1 MSIDMWGSLVTF
13 VILSFC
19 NPAFPCS
26 CRDLD
31 LVEVIQQVALDKEE
45 VEREERT
52 ASVSAGLLLVV
63 VLMVVVGKNQVAG
76 LVPRV
81 AAVLVDP

>member
-1 MSIDMWGSLVTF
+1 MWSSLVTF

-19 NPAFPCS
+19 NPAFPCN

-31 LVEVIQQVALDKEE
+31 VVEVIQQVALDKEE

-52 ASVSAGLLLVV
+52 ASVSAGLLLLV
-63 VLMVVVGKNQVAG
+63 VVVGKNQVAG